1 VILQQNKIINIKTIS
16 KMENSNQKPQATV
29 AEFEK
34 REKLE
39 SKIDLLSLDSKEFQL
54 LNDEYLDFV
63 NSYDWTAVMFYKYKK
78 CGIKSATGKV
88 LVPALYDE
96 ILYIPHW
103 VNEQSYVAACLQ
115 NKWGIVKADGKNTTV
130 TLFEYDNINPIQ
142 GNMAV
147 VRKGDKWGYIDVNG
161 LLSTPLH
168 FDYIYDFGEYTFVNG
183 ISIFRKDG
191 LYGVTDGVEFS
202 KPVFDEIDVIE
213 LDGYVSGIFNSKHG
227 YINKDGEFTED
238 QEEAYWIASVE

>member
-1 VILQQNKIINIKTIS
+1 MK
-16 KMENSNQKPQATV
+16 NSNQKPQATV
-29 AEFEK
+29 VEFEK

-39 SKIDLLSLDSKEFQL
+39 AQIDLFSFGSKEYEML
-54 LNDEYLDFV
+54 TDEYLDFV
-63 NSYDWTAVMFYKYKK
+63 NSYDWTVVVFYKYKK

-96 ILYIPHW
+96 ILYLPHW

-115 NKWGIVKADGKNTTV
+115 GKWGIVKCDGINTTV

-147 VRKGDKWGYIDVNG
+147 VRKGTKWGYIDVNG

-168 FDYIYDFGEYTFVNG
+168 FDYICDFGEYTFVNG

-213 LDGYVSGIFNSKHG
+213 LDEYISGVFNGKQG
-227 YINKDGEFTED
+227 YINKEGEFTVNK
-238 QEEAYWIASVE
+238 EEAYWIASVE